1 MKRHRVGIVGLLQES
16 NTFIAGVTTR
26 AHFEADLLLHGEAIR
41 EAMAGAPHEVGGFFA
56 GLDEAGIEAV
66 PLFLARALPYG
77 VIKKEDFE
85 GLVAELLCASVRRAG
100 MVGGVFSP
108 CIGVGFPLCVSE
120 HVSCLYLTGIN
131 VYHSVSRAKLI
142 HVGKSDTRRYSA
154 DTCGYKISTPL
165 SSVSDCKIRRDLGK
179 KGPSSYR

>member
-66 PLFLARALPYG
+66 PLFLALAAPLFIG
-77 VIKKEDFE
+77 AKVLDVIQGDEPVDLS
-85 GLVAELLCASVRRAG
+85 GL
-100 MVGGVFSP
+100 
-108 CIGVGFPLCVSE
+108 
-120 HVSCLYLTGIN
+120 
-131 VYHSVSRAKLI
+131 AKLL
-142 HVGKSDTRRYSA
+142 D
-154 DTCGYKISTPL
+154 
-165 SSVSDCKIRRDLGK
+165 
-179 KGPSSYR
+179 